1 MIDDPEIDRIS
12 DMEYERDLAPQDDED
27 RVCAG

>member
-12 DMEYERDLAPQDDED
+12 DMEYERDLARQESEQ
-27 RVCAG
+27 CAG

>member
-12 DMEYERDLAPQDDED
+12 DMEYERDLARQEDEEC
-27 RVCAG
+27 VGS